1 MEILG
6 DAECVELLR
15 SHDLGRIGL
24 IDNQA
29 RPLILPVNYF
39 FEDGVVAFRTSPGTK
54 LDLAPG
60 SFVSFEIDEWDP
72 SRGVGWSVV
81 ARGMARDMTE
91 PRGSPNARIQYW
103 PVRPLAPGTRRH
115 WIGVW
120 VDEISG
126 RRFQSDEADKTEK
139 ADLEALST
147 DECKRLLQAQRMGRI
162 ALVVDG
168 RPHILPVN
176 YVFDEGAVVF
186 RTSAGLKLER
196 GPLTEVAFETDDVD
210 RRRGVAWSV
219 MVQGT
224 AHHITDTLDPLSRR
238 LRDLP
243 VEPAAPGARLEWLA
257 VYADHIS
264 GRRFKLPPA

>member
-1 MEILG
+1 MSASLTYWLKSSRRLVFLFAATAVCAGIAFG
-6 DAECVELLR
+6 QAQ
-15 SHDLGRIGL
+15 SNAADLQGVVRDPKGAAISGATVT
-24 IDNQA
+24 A
-29 RPLILPVNYF
+29 RNTATNLSRTTTTDG
-39 FEDGVVAFRTSPGTK
+39 DGVYQLINLPPGDYEVTAE
-54 LDLAPG
+54 APG
-60 SFVSFEIDEWDP
+60 FSK
-72 SRGVGWSVV
+72 
-81 ARGMARDMTE
+81 
-91 PRGSPNARIQYW
+91 ARIPSVTLTVGQ
-103 PVRPLAPGTRRH
+103 
-115 WIGVW
+115 
-120 VDEISG
+120 
-126 RRFQSDEADKTEK
+126 K
-139 ADLEALST
+139 ADLEVLST